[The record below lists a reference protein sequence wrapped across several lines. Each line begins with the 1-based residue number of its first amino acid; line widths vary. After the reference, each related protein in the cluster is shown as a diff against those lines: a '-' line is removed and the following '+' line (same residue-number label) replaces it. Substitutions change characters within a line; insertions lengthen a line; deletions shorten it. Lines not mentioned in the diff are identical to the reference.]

1 VVASSD
7 FLRGVDSSSTLVFT
21 HKQKRPATLAGL
33 SSHEITRNKLRAL
46 PFLFFVL
53 ILTVAVRT
61 AALRLVALVF
71 VFGSRCA
78 PFVLLLL
85 ILIRTVLAL
94 PALVF
99 PALSLPVLFVCH

>member
-1 VVASSD
+1 MVTAASY
-7 FLRGVDSSSTLVFT
+7 GSTQDGDWACRMGGTLNKKT
-21 HKQKRPATLAGL
+21 RHKGGSL
-33 SSHEITRNKLRAL
+33 ITRYKLRAL

-53 ILTVAVRT
+53 ILAVAVRT

-71 VFGSRCA
+71 VLGSRCA
-78 PFVLLLL
+78 PFILLLL

-99 PALSLPVLFVCH
+99 AALSLPVLFVCH